1 MPLFY
6 YESEIGRLAIR
17 EKEGKITN
25 VYFPYEKPIKDE
37 PVVETPLLREASAQL
52 GAYFAGRLKEFSL
65 PLGPEGTEFMKQVW
79 QALCGIPY
87 GKTATYGEI
96 AGKVGRPKAARAV
109 GLANNR
115 NPIPIMIPCHRVI
128 GANGSLIG
136 YAGGLDLKKKLLDLE
151 KMSNGDI

>member
-6 YESEIGRLAIR
+6 YESEIGRLTIR

-25 VYFPYEKPIKDE
+25 VYFPYEKLTRDE
-37 PVVETPLLREASAQL
+37 PVADTPLLSEAAAQL
-52 GAYFAGRLKEFSL
+52 DAYFAGRLREFSL

-79 QALCGIPY
+79 SALCGIPY

-115 NPIPIMIPCHRVI
+115 NPIPIIIPCHRVI
-128 GANGSLIG
+128 GANGSLTG
-136 YAGGLDLKKKLLDLE
+136 YAGGLDLKRRLLDLE
-151 KMSNGDI
+151 KTT